1 MSQKKEIDGK
11 VIIFSAPSGAGK
23 TTIVRSLLEK
33 NPSLSFSISACS
45 REPRPNEINGNDYF
59 FIGVDGF
66 RERIK
71 KDDFLEWEEVYK
83 DHYYGT
89 LNSELKRIWS
99 DSKTV
104 VFDVDVKGGITI
116 KNKLKEAALSVFV
129 MPPSIEEL
137 EKRLRSRETET
148 EEKIKQRI
156 SKAALEM
163 SQSNAFDVVLENDNL
178 EQAISE
184 AAALVEKFINT

>member
-1 MSQKKEIDGK
+1 M
-11 VIIFSAPSGAGK
+11 
-23 TTIVRSLLEK
+23 
-33 NPSLSFSISACS
+33 
-45 REPRPNEINGNDYF
+45 
-59 FIGVDGF
+59 
-66 RERIK
+66 
-71 KDDFLEWEEVYK
+71 
-83 DHYYGT
+83 
-89 LNSELKRIWS
+89 KRIWS